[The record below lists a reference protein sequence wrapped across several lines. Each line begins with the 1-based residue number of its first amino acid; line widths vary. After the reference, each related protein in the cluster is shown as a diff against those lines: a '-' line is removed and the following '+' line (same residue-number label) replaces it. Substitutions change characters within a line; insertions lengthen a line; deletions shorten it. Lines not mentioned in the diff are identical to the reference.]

1 MKFRRMMLAGAAAL
15 AIVGTGSGP
24 ATAQMAVID
33 AKAIIQAKAQLD
45 SLRQQYAQL
54 QQTYAA
60 IAHLPQSAL
69 RQLGQELNV
78 NQFRNPLGTSSV
90 DVGAIMSGSGIGSGS
105 LGTAAQGYLNQN
117 RVYSPSGQDFRA
129 QQMNRNANSIA
140 GVQAMASQLY
150 QSAATHLTALQGLEG
165 QLASASDSKVIF
177 SVTSSEENSRPA
189 SAIRVLSTAP
199 GRGRIYCGISF
210 QTQMRSQ
217 KKMAAAMMIM
227 FRIATGIDDQIQ
239 E

>member
-1 MKFRRMMLAGAAAL
+1 MKMRRMILASVAAL
-15 AIVGTGSGP
+15 AIVTAGTGP
-24 ATAQMAVID
+24 ASAQIGTHVID
-33 AKAIIQAKAQLD
+33 LRAIAQAKLQLD
-45 SLRQQYAQL
+45 QLRQQYAQL

-60 IAHLPQSAL
+60 IAHLPQNEL

-78 NQFRNPLGTSSV
+78 DQFRNPLGTSSV
-90 DVGAIMSGSGIGSGS
+90 DVGAIMSGSGLGSGS

-165 QLASASDSKVIF
+165 QLASAKDSKEVADIQARIGMEQAAF
-177 SVTSSEENSRPA
+177 QAQSVQAQSLAMWQQAQERNENQQRDELRRQQIDGLIEQA
-189 SAIRVLSTAP
+189 KA
-199 GRGRIYCGISF
+199 RGG
-210 QTQMRSQ
+210 
-217 KKMAAAMMIM
+217 
-227 FRIATGIDDQIQ
+227 
-239 E
+239 